1 VVDATLQ
8 ADLAKGPAVVGVD
21 LGAQGYAVLK
31 VVKRVPRAA
40 DDADLARA
48 KPYIAQALAQAE
60 EAAYYDALKRRHKVE
75 LKLAPAAAASA
86 SAASN

>member
-1 VVDATLQ
+1 
-8 ADLAKGPAVVGVD
+8 VD